1 MVNVVDVS
9 SDSLAVDPNSFEVIN
24 ATTGDPIPFEID
36 ASQMSENKITIK
48 VPDET
53 YAKITYKAQVIGMTG
68 KTVQV
73 GNTAYFEG
81 HERTVG
87 SNTISQTVQ
96 VLKATGQ
103 AAVSYTHLPHI
114 KLAFLNE

>member
-1 MVNVVDVS
+1 MPLKCQKTKV
-9 SDSLAVDPNSFEVIN
+9 
-24 ATTGDPIPFEID
+24 
-36 ASQMSENKITIK
+36 TIK

-87 SNTISQTVQ
+87 SNTISQSC
-96 VLKATGQ
+96 TGIE
-103 AAVSYTHLPHI
+103 SNWTSS
-114 KLAFLNE
+114 